1 MIDDT
6 MSARPGERPR
16 ILLVDDDPD
25 LIDLYSMQLASLGY
39 EVSAAASGPEA
50 LALLKTDTAY
60 ALLLTDMGLGGD
72 MDGQATAEAA
82 RRLRP
87 SLPVIF
93 MSGYT
98 PHFHSGGEALDDSIT
113 FLQKPFRKK
122 QLQEVVARVLGR
134 RAG

>member
-1 MIDDT
+1 MIDRQ
-6 MSARPGERPR
+6 MSVGSGKRPR

-25 LIDLYSMQLASLGY
+25 LIDLYSMQLTSLGY
-39 EVSAAASGPEA
+39 DVSPAASGPQA
-50 LALLKTDTAY
+50 LALLKSDTSY
-60 ALLLTDMGLGGD
+60 ALLLTDVGLDGT

-87 SLPVIF
+87 TLPVIF

-98 PHFHSGGEALDDSIT
+98 PHFHSEGDGLNDSIT

-122 QLQEVVARVLGR
+122 QLQEMVTRVLGR
-134 RAG
+134 R

>member
-6 MSARPGERPR
+6 MSAGPGERPR

-25 LIDLYSMQLASLGY
+25 LIDLYSLQLASLGY
-39 EVSAAASGPEA
+39 AVSPAASGPEA
-50 LALLKTDTAY
+50 LDLLETQTRY
-60 ALLLTDMGLGGD
+60 ALLLTDVGLGGG

-87 SLPVIF
+87 DLPVIF

-98 PHFHSGGEALDDSIT
+98 PHFHSEAESLDDSIT

-122 QLQEVVARVLGR
+122 QLQEALTRVLGR
-134 RAG
+134 R